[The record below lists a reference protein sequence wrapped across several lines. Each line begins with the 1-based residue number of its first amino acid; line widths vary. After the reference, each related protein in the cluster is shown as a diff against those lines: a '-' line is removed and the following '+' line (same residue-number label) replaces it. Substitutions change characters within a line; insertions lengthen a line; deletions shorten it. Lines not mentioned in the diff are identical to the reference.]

1 MREMNIT
8 INQSYEGCMIE
19 ITIIQTIS
27 MIGTYDILLDVKKA
41 EYAVTSEFIKKLE
54 NEYNPDI
61 INIKQ
66 GENVW
71 RHELVN
77 VESVLEFCKKLNRT
91 DINVI
96 LNYRNLEKF
105 IEK

>member
-19 ITIIQTIS
+19 IAINS
-27 MIGTYDILLDVKKA
+27 LLFGNYDKLLEIEKA

-77 VESVLEFCKKLNRT
+77 VETVLEFCKKMNRT
-91 DINVI
+91 DLNVI

>member
-19 ITIIQTIS
+19 ITVIQIIS
-27 MIGTYDILLDVKKA
+27 MIDRYDKLLEIEKA

-54 NEYNPDI
+54 NEFEPDV
-61 INIKQ
+61 INVRQ

-77 VESVLEFCKKLNRT
+77 VETVLEFCKKLNRT
-91 DINVI
+91 DLNVI